1 MKNLP
6 SENVIV
12 TGDFN
17 INLLSSSCKS
27 FEEIMFSNNLI
38 PTISL
43 ATHEKPG
50 CTPSLIDNILLNS
63 TENLIASGVLQSR
76 VSHHSPIFNII
87 NSPTISKSDPTSKIP
102 RYDFC
107 ETNLD
112 KLRNEFSVKFSE
124 SMFDYRSE
132 ESFGNFVDII
142 NGSIEGN
149 CKVDDKLISKSKR
162 NKLYNLWITNKQWK
176 KLVPRIIN

>member
-63 TENLIASGVLQSR
+63 TENLIVLGFCNLEY
-76 VSHHSPIFNII
+76 H
-87 NSPTISKSDPTSKIP
+87 TILPDMT
-102 RYDFC
+102 
-107 ETNLD
+107 
-112 KLRNEFSVKFSE
+112 SVK
-124 SMFDYRSE
+124 
-132 ESFGNFVDII
+132 
-142 NGSIEGN
+142 
-149 CKVDDKLISKSKR
+149 LI
-162 NKLYNLWITNKQWK
+162 WTN
-176 KLVPRIIN
+176 

>member
-1 MKNLP
+1 MKLKLFLP
-6 SENVIV
+6 VNIHKLQALSIV
-12 TGDFN
+12 QF
-17 INLLSSSCKS
+17 
-27 FEEIMFSNNLI
+27 M
-38 PTISL
+38 
-43 ATHEKPG
+43 
-50 CTPSLIDNILLNS
+50 
-63 TENLIASGVLQSR
+63 SGVYQSR

-87 NSPTISKSDPTSKIP
+87 NSPSISKSDPTSKIP

-162 NKLYNLWITNKQWK
+162 NKLYNLWITNGIICSIK
-176 KLVPRIIN
+176 KKTVYYKNKVVESKDLIDTK

>member
-1 MKNLP
+1 M
-6 SENVIV
+6 
-12 TGDFN
+12 
-17 INLLSSSCKS
+17 
-27 FEEIMFSNNLI
+27 
-38 PTISL
+38 
-43 ATHEKPG
+43 
-50 CTPSLIDNILLNS
+50 
-63 TENLIASGVLQSR
+63 QSR
-76 VSHHSPIFNII
+76 VSHHSPKFNII

-107 ETNLD
+107 ETDLD
-112 KLRNEFSVKFSE
+112 KLRNEFSVKISE

-162 NKLYNLWITNKQWK
+162 NKLYNMWITNGIICSIKKKQFTISSEK
-176 KLVPRIIN
+176 NLFQG